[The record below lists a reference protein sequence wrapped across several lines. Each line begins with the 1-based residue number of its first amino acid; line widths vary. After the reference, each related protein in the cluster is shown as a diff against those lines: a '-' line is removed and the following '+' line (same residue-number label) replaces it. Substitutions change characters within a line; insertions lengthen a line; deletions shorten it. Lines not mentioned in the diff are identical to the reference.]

1 MDNPTAKPDSQKPFL
16 PYRTWILM
24 VILTI
29 VVAVVS
35 NTGGF
40 DNIELL
46 FNR

>member
-1 MDNPTAKPDSQKPFL
+1 MDTPNAKHDPQQPFL
-16 PYRTWILM
+16 PYRTWALM

-40 DNIELL
+40 DNLELL
-46 FNR
+46 LNR